1 MSNRFIRIFSF
12 FILLVILDFSGIT
25 VFALTNPVADS
36 SQVVVRQLDSHFIDV
51 YRSQKEFNYTLPPPE
66 TNFLQRL
73 WIYLEHHF
81 GGWEDFL
88 VTMPLIF
95 KILFGGLTIFL
106 LFIAITTT
114 RIYKLFYSDPEIASP
129 EVSFVNRDY
138 QPIDFDEAIF
148 ENVSKMQYRLA
159 IRLFYLKII
168 NALRLKDYIHFSKEK
183 TNIDYLLDLTNDD
196 LKSGFHSITTIYNHV
211 WYGEL
216 EISQE
221 QYLRFETNFQSF
233 YTTIDVEN

>member
-1 MSNRFIRIFSF
+1 M
-12 FILLVILDFSGIT
+12 LLVILDFSGIT
-25 VFALTNPVADS
+25 VFALPNPVADS
-36 SQVVVRQLDSHFIDV
+36 LQVVVRQPDSHFIDAF
-51 YRSQKEFNYTLPPPE
+51 RSQKEFNYTLPPLE

-73 WIYLEHHF
+73 WIYLEQHF
-81 GGWEDFL
+81 SGWEEFL
-88 VTMPLIF
+88 VAMPLIF
-95 KILFGGLTIFL
+95 KILLGGLTIFL

-114 RIYKLFYSDPEIASP
+114 RIYKLFYSDPQIEAQ
-129 EVSFVNRDY
+129 EVDFYNMDS
-138 QPIDFDEAIF
+138 QPVDFDEAIRI
-148 ENVSKMQYRLA
+148 NVAQMQYRLA
-159 IRLFYLKII
+159 LRLFYLKVIDK
-168 NALRLKDYIHFSKEK
+168 LRLKEYIHFSKGK

-233 YTTIDVEN
+233 YTTIDIEN